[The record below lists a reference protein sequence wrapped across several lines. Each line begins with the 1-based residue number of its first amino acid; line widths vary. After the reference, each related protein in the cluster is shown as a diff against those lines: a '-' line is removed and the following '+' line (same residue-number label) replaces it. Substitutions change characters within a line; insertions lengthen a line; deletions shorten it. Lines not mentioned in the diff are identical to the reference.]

1 MIADLTV
8 LHKWGNRVMRGEKAI
23 TYITY
28 MYLNE
33 IKNSKLS
40 ELII

>member
-8 LHKWGNRVMRGEKAI
+8 LHKSGIDEGKKQLYV

-28 MYLNE
+28 VYIL
-33 IKNSKLS
+33 K
-40 ELII
+40 